1 MQNVALITPASKT
14 LDPMLVNL
22 PHVFSC
28 PLCVKKILSDSVTVF
43 IVVHEFT
50 VICIRL
56 KKKQTREMPRRNYT
70 TVYFGMSCQQDS
82 VLEVFMTC
90 EGMFL

>member
-1 MQNVALITPASKT
+1 MVAVLLQNVALITPASKT

-56 KKKQTREMPRRNYT
+56 KKKKKPGR
-70 TVYFGMSCQQDS
+70 CQEEIIQLS
-82 VLEVFMTC
+82 ISACLVNRIVCLKSS
-90 EGMFL
+90 